1 MVTKRENIAAE
12 NVMQMQ
18 EEKYPDSYDNRLTQ
32 FRTSTAVFRN
42 MIEHGILSEKEYE
55 EFCDKLAEKYGVSL
69 CSIFR

>member
-1 MVTKRENIAAE
+1 MAIKRENTAPE
-12 NVMQMQ
+12 NVMPMQ
-18 EEKYPDSYDNRLTQ
+18 EEKYPDSYNNRLVR

-55 EFCDKLAEKYGVSL
+55 EFCDILAEKYGVSL

>member
-1 MVTKRENIAAE
+1 MVTKRENTAVV
-12 NVMQMQ
+12 NVMPMQ
-18 EEKYPDSYDNRLTQ
+18 EEKYPDSYNNRLTR

-55 EFCDKLAEKYGVSL
+55 EFCDKLADKYGVSL

>member
-1 MVTKRENIAAE
+1 MVTKRENTAAE
-12 NVMQMQ
+12 NVMPMQ
-18 EEKYPDSYDNRLTQ
+18 EEKYPDSYNNRLTR

-55 EFCDKLAEKYGVSL
+55 EFCNILAEKYSVSL

>member
-12 NVMQMQ
+12 NVTQMQ
-18 EEKYPDSYDNRLTQ
+18 EEKHPDSYDNRLTR